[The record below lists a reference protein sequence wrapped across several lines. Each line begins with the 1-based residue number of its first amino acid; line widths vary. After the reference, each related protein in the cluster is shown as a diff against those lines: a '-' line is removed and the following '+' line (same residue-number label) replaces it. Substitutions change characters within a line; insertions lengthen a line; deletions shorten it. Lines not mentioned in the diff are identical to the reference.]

1 MPKGDDQN
9 MGRALGLGFQVLA
22 GAVLGFL
29 VGSWVDRRFQTAPW
43 GLISGLVVGLAAGM
57 YQLIR
62 EGIRINKD

>member
-29 VGSWVDRRFQTAPW
+29 VGSWVDRKFQTAPW
-43 GLISGLVVGLAAGM
+43 GLIVGLVVGLAAGM

-62 EGIRINKD
+62 EGIRINKS